1 MKWTIFYNK
10 SESTWYCQKKY
21 WSHFHWR
28 DEYPAVQVAIT
39 WKIRAGYRASIS
51 NVDCKTS
58 SHFALGADVS
68 RQEVLKTRGMSISRR
83 LRVKL
88 KLLLKLFRRRINPYL
103 RSTTTTKV
111 RFDSFHNFKLRLI
124 YQVNSMQAFEIQ
136 FIQVKW
142 GVPKNLEW
150 F

>member
-1 MKWTIFYNK
+1 ML
-10 SESTWYCQKKY
+10 KKY
-21 WSHFHWR
+21 WRHFHSR
-28 DEYPAVQVAIT
+28 DRIVGAGCRDFKDTPSIPICKHIQVC
-39 WKIRAGYRASIS
+39 SMS

-111 RFDSFHNFKLRLI
+111 RFDSFHNFKFRLI

-136 FIQVKW
+136 FIQVK
-142 GVPKNLEW
+142 
-150 F
+150 

>member
-1 MKWTIFYNK
+1 MSLQGTFVPGRLR
-10 SESTWYCQKKY
+10 SELYSGGVKQ
-21 WSHFHWR
+21 S
-28 DEYPAVQVAIT
+28 VQC
-39 WKIRAGYRASIS
+39 SIS
-51 NVDCKTS
+51 NEDCKTS

-136 FIQVKW
+136 FIQVK
-142 GVPKNLEW
+142 
-150 F
+150 